1 MLRHGLHP
9 RDAHRDAERSGR
21 RGRRSEF
28 QDHSGRRRTWPQ
40 RRPAG
45 DLYITCTVRPHKI
58 FKRDRYDL
66 YCDVPISFTQAALGG
81 EIDVPTLG
89 GTTKYNIPAGTQ
101 EGTSF
106 RIRGEGIQQ
115 MRGTNRGDLFFT
127 VHVEVPKHLGEKQK
141 ELLRQFEDSLNGREY
156 ERRKS
161 FGDQV
166 KSYIRDNAERFKEKF
181 EKK

>member
-1 MLRHGLHP
+1 MRVTRTVTLNVPAGVDDGQNFKTIP
-9 RDAHRDAERSGR
+9 GEGEPGR
-21 RGRRSEF
+21 NG
-28 QDHSGRRRTWPQ
+28 G
-40 RRPAG
+40 PAG

-66 YCDVPISFTQAALGG
+66 YCDVPVSFTQAALGG
-81 EIDVPTLG
+81 EIDVPTLN
-89 GTTKYNIPAGTQ
+89 GTTKFSIPAGTQ

-106 RIRGEGIQQ
+106 RIRNEGIQQ
-115 MRGTNRGDLFFT
+115 FRGNGRGDLFFT

-141 ELLRQFEDSLNGREY
+141 DLLRQFEDSLNGREY